1 MKSLYEGIYNESGI
15 PICIGGQVMDYM
27 GTEEDG
33 SHRFRCPAG
42 GCHLKDKMGCSRYC
56 DFDFAE
62 KTKGKL
68 LRKMG
73 PVHRASPEWK
83 RRFKSRPTVER
94 WFSSAKRSRLLDQH
108 QYLEQDRVSLH
119 ARMSMLGYLLTAWG
133 RLKAGDYEGIRQMH
147 IRLPRASPIWGDS
160 NQAREYGDCCF
171 CPKHKALAA

>member
-1 MKSLYEGIYNESGI
+1 MGQRIAPIIAATTAPKTGKRLYEGLYNKNGI

-73 PVHRASPEWK
+73 PVPPG
-83 RRFKSRPTVER
+83 KSRMETPVQVAPHSGAMVQQRQAFEAAGPAPVPGTGQGKP
-94 WFSSAKRSRLLDQH
+94 A
-108 QYLEQDRVSLH
+108 
-119 ARMSMLGYLLTAWG
+119 ARMSMLGYLLTA
-133 RLKAGDYEGIRQMH
+133 
-147 IRLPRASPIWGDS
+147 
-160 NQAREYGDCCF
+160 
-171 CPKHKALAA
+171 